1 MSPSHRRDDDAD
13 AVEPSPAAEAAA
25 SPSPG
30 PASGVTPVAPIEPDR
45 PQPASD
51 PVQAEVNSPDP
62 HDIRAKYL
70 PPGKAVGRIRVQ
82 PRGDSTGAARKPAPR
97 KGRWWELPVLA
108 IVAIAVAVIVKTF
121 IVQPFYIPSGSMEKT
136 LHGCPACNGDKIL
149 VNKPIFDVRSP
160 HPGDIVVFSLPDA
173 WPKTPGESPVAPS
186 TNAITG
192 PIRWFGQ
199 LVGVIPPDRED
210 LVKRVIAVG
219 GQTIKCCDARGRVQ
233 VSDTGPG
240 GPFHALDEPFTYLH
254 DPDGPEMTFAAVTVP
269 HGRLWV
275 MGDHRTNSADSR
287 FHCVAG
293 QESATASEGQPC
305 DPVASTVPI
314 SNVIGKAFVIAWP
327 PSRWRTLGTP
337 HTFQAKALADTAAV
351 TSGLPLAAGALA
363 VLPLWFWRRRVRS

>member
-1 MSPSHRRDDDAD
+1 MSPSHRRDGDAD
-13 AVEPSPAAEAAA
+13 AVDPNLAAEAPSASAA
-25 SPSPG
+25 SNSTSGAPSQPG
-30 PASGVTPVAPIEPDR
+30 GSGVSSADGA
-45 PQPASD
+45 QASE
-51 PVQAEVNSPDP
+51 AAPDP

-82 PRGDSTGAARKPAPR
+82 PRGDASSAASRSAAK

-149 VNKPIFDVRSP
+149 VNKPIFDLRSP
-160 HPGDIVVFSLPDA
+160 HPGDVVVFSLPDA
-173 WPKTPGESPVAPS
+173 WPKTPGESPVAPQ
-186 TNAITG
+186 TNVITG
-192 PIRWFGQ
+192 PVRWFGQ

-219 GQTIKCCDARGRVQ
+219 GQTIKCCDAQGRVQ
-233 VSDTGPG
+233 VSDTGAA
-240 GPFHALDEPFTYLH
+240 GPFRSLDEPFTYLH
-254 DPDGPEMTFAAVTVP
+254 DPDGPEMSFSAVTVP

-293 QESATASEGQPC
+293 QESAAASDGQPC
-305 DPVASTVPI
+305 DAVASTVPI
-314 SNVIGKAFVIAWP
+314 SNVIGKAFIIAWP

-337 HTFQAKALADTAAV
+337 HTFQAKALADTAAL
-351 TSGLPLAAGALA
+351 TSGLPLAAGAFA